1 MVRQSVIRITDRKRR
16 CAIFA
21 VSEPKASPDL
31 RPKTTEPIEKTNLF
45 VKPNAIEF
53 TRIAEAGKRRTKFN
67 DTMKR
72 IWMTTFLSL
81 TLCAGACGGRARAN
95 DNPPQEKTAN
105 PKVYL
110 TRTITPEALVRIY
123 EALGREATGRVA
135 VKLSTGEPGGH
146 HFLQP
151 ALVAPLVH
159 KVGGTIVECNT
170 AYGGGRART
179 ADHLKA
185 AADHGFTAIAAVDI
199 MDAEGE
205 TALPVEGGRHLA
217 EDYVGKNFLNY
228 DFTVVL
234 SHFKG
239 HAMGGFG
246 GSMKNIAIGLASGR
260 VGKRQVHG
268 VVDKIPESWTDWP
281 MKEPFMELMVDSAKA
296 TLDYFGKH
304 VTFINVLRR
313 MSVDC
318 DCAGVTAAE
327 PTIPDIG
334 ILASTDLLA
343 IDQASVDLVFNH
355 ESNKDLVERMTSRHG
370 LRQLSGMA
378 EKKMGNPQYELITIE

>member
-1 MVRQSVIRITDRKRR
+1 MTATNPQAPMIGSKNVTGLDVPGSRAKVFFTPVIDAEHLFKLYRRVNEGIYGRTAIKLHTGEKHGPNILPRDLVRDFQSRIPNSNIVETNTLYEGDRY
-16 CAIFA
+16 
-21 VSEPKASPDL
+21 
-31 RPKTTEPIEKTNLF
+31 TTEGHRETLKVNGWDFCPVDILDEEGGVDLPVRNGFHLDH
-45 VKPNAIEF
+45 V
-53 TRIAEAGKRRTKFN
+53 
-67 DTMKR
+67 TM
-72 IWMTTFLSL
+72 
-81 TLCAGACGGRARAN
+81 
-95 DNPPQEKTAN
+95 
-105 PKVYL
+105 
-110 TRTITPEALVRIY
+110 
-123 EALGREATGRVA
+123 
-135 VKLSTGEPGGH
+135 GGH
-146 HFLQP
+146 
-151 ALVAPLVH
+151 
-159 KVGGTIVECNT
+159 IV
-170 AYGGGRART
+170 
-179 ADHLKA
+179 
-185 AADHGFTAIAAVDI
+185 
-199 MDAEGE
+199 
-205 TALPVEGGRHLA
+205 
-217 EDYVGKNFLNY
+217 NY
-228 DFTVVL
+228 DSLIVL
-234 SHFKG
+234 THFKG

-378 EKKMGNPQYELITIE
+378 EKKMGNPQSELITIE

>member
-1 MVRQSVIRITDRKRR
+1 MTATNPQAPVIGSKNVTGLDVPGSRAKVFFTPVIDAEHLFKLYRRVNEGIYGCTAIKLHTGEKNGPNILPHDLVRDFQSRVPNSNIVETNTLYEGDRY
-16 CAIFA
+16 
-21 VSEPKASPDL
+21 
-31 RPKTTEPIEKTNLF
+31 TTEGHRETLKVNGWDFCPVDILDEEGGVDLPVRNGFHLDH
-45 VKPNAIEF
+45 V
-53 TRIAEAGKRRTKFN
+53 
-67 DTMKR
+67 TM
-72 IWMTTFLSL
+72 
-81 TLCAGACGGRARAN
+81 
-95 DNPPQEKTAN
+95 
-105 PKVYL
+105 
-110 TRTITPEALVRIY
+110 
-123 EALGREATGRVA
+123 
-135 VKLSTGEPGGH
+135 GGH
-146 HFLQP
+146 
-151 ALVAPLVH
+151 
-159 KVGGTIVECNT
+159 IV
-170 AYGGGRART
+170 
-179 ADHLKA
+179 
-185 AADHGFTAIAAVDI
+185 
-199 MDAEGE
+199 
-205 TALPVEGGRHLA
+205 
-217 EDYVGKNFLNY
+217 NY
-228 DFTVVL
+228 DSLIVL
-234 SHFKG
+234 THFKG

-334 ILASTDLLA
+334 IPASTDLLA

>member
-1 MVRQSVIRITDRKRR
+1 MTATNPQAPMIGSKNVTGLDVPGSRAKVFFTPVIDAEHLFKLYRRVNEGIYGRTAIKLHTGEKHGPNILPRDLVRDFQSRIPNSNIVETNTLYEGDRY
-16 CAIFA
+16 
-21 VSEPKASPDL
+21 
-31 RPKTTEPIEKTNLF
+31 TTEGHRETLKVNGWDFCPVDILDEEGGVDLPVRNGFHLDH
-45 VKPNAIEF
+45 V
-53 TRIAEAGKRRTKFN
+53 
-67 DTMKR
+67 TM
-72 IWMTTFLSL
+72 
-81 TLCAGACGGRARAN
+81 
-95 DNPPQEKTAN
+95 
-105 PKVYL
+105 
-110 TRTITPEALVRIY
+110 
-123 EALGREATGRVA
+123 
-135 VKLSTGEPGGH
+135 GGH
-146 HFLQP
+146 
-151 ALVAPLVH
+151 
-159 KVGGTIVECNT
+159 IV
-170 AYGGGRART
+170 
-179 ADHLKA
+179 
-185 AADHGFTAIAAVDI
+185 
-199 MDAEGE
+199 
-205 TALPVEGGRHLA
+205 
-217 EDYVGKNFLNY
+217 NY
-228 DFTVVL
+228 DSLIVL
-234 SHFKG
+234 THFKG

-281 MKEPFMELMVDSAKA
+281 MKEPFMELMVA

>member
-1 MVRQSVIRITDRKRR
+1 MTATNPQAPVIGSKNVTGLDVPGSRAKVFFTPVIDAEHLFKLYRRVNEGIYGRTAIKLHTGEKHGPNILPRDLVRDFQSRIPNSNIVETNTLYEGDRY
-16 CAIFA
+16 
-21 VSEPKASPDL
+21 
-31 RPKTTEPIEKTNLF
+31 TTEGHRETLKVNGWDFCPVDILDEEGGVDLPVRNGFHLDY
-45 VKPNAIEF
+45 V
-53 TRIAEAGKRRTKFN
+53 
-67 DTMKR
+67 TM
-72 IWMTTFLSL
+72 
-81 TLCAGACGGRARAN
+81 
-95 DNPPQEKTAN
+95 
-105 PKVYL
+105 
-110 TRTITPEALVRIY
+110 
-123 EALGREATGRVA
+123 
-135 VKLSTGEPGGH
+135 GGH
-146 HFLQP
+146 
-151 ALVAPLVH
+151 
-159 KVGGTIVECNT
+159 IV
-170 AYGGGRART
+170 
-179 ADHLKA
+179 
-185 AADHGFTAIAAVDI
+185 
-199 MDAEGE
+199 
-205 TALPVEGGRHLA
+205 
-217 EDYVGKNFLNY
+217 NY
-228 DFTVVL
+228 DSLIVL
-234 SHFKG
+234 THFKG

-268 VVDKIPESWTDWP
+268 VVDKIPANWMDWP
-281 MKEPFMELMVDSAKA
+281 SKEPFMELMVDSAKA

-334 ILASTDLLA
+334 VLASTDLLA

>member
-1 MVRQSVIRITDRKRR
+1 MTATNPQAPVIGSKNVTGLDVPGSRAKVFFTPVIDAEHLFKLYRRVNEGIYGRTAIKLHTGEKHGPNILPRDLVRDFQSRIPNSNIVETNTLYEGDRY
-16 CAIFA
+16 
-21 VSEPKASPDL
+21 
-31 RPKTTEPIEKTNLF
+31 TTECHRETLKVNGWDFCPVDILDEEGGVDLPVRNGFHLDH
-45 VKPNAIEF
+45 V
-53 TRIAEAGKRRTKFN
+53 
-67 DTMKR
+67 TM
-72 IWMTTFLSL
+72 
-81 TLCAGACGGRARAN
+81 
-95 DNPPQEKTAN
+95 
-105 PKVYL
+105 
-110 TRTITPEALVRIY
+110 
-123 EALGREATGRVA
+123 
-135 VKLSTGEPGGH
+135 GGH
-146 HFLQP
+146 
-151 ALVAPLVH
+151 
-159 KVGGTIVECNT
+159 IV
-170 AYGGGRART
+170 
-179 ADHLKA
+179 
-185 AADHGFTAIAAVDI
+185 
-199 MDAEGE
+199 
-205 TALPVEGGRHLA
+205 
-217 EDYVGKNFLNY
+217 NY
-228 DFTVVL
+228 DSLIVL
-234 SHFKG
+234 THFKG

>member
-1 MVRQSVIRITDRKRR
+1 MTATNPQAPVIGSKNVTGLDVPGSRAKVFFTPVIDAEHLFKLYRRVNEGIYGRTAIKLHTGEKHGPNILPRDLVRDFQSRIPNSNIVETNTLYEGDRY
-16 CAIFA
+16 
-21 VSEPKASPDL
+21 
-31 RPKTTEPIEKTNLF
+31 TTEGHRETLKVNGWDFCPVDILDEEGGVDLPVRNGFHLDH
-45 VKPNAIEF
+45 V
-53 TRIAEAGKRRTKFN
+53 
-67 DTMKR
+67 TM
-72 IWMTTFLSL
+72 
-81 TLCAGACGGRARAN
+81 
-95 DNPPQEKTAN
+95 
-105 PKVYL
+105 
-110 TRTITPEALVRIY
+110 
-123 EALGREATGRVA
+123 
-135 VKLSTGEPGGH
+135 GGH
-146 HFLQP
+146 
-151 ALVAPLVH
+151 
-159 KVGGTIVECNT
+159 IV
-170 AYGGGRART
+170 
-179 ADHLKA
+179 
-185 AADHGFTAIAAVDI
+185 
-199 MDAEGE
+199 
-205 TALPVEGGRHLA
+205 
-217 EDYVGKNFLNY
+217 NY
-228 DFTVVL
+228 DSLIVL
-234 SHFKG
+234 THFKG

-268 VVDKIPESWTDWP
+268 VVDKIPANWMDWP
-281 MKEPFMELMVDSAKA
+281 SKEPFMELMVDSAKA

-334 ILASTDLLA
+334 ILPSTDLLA

>member
-1 MVRQSVIRITDRKRR
+1 MTATNPQAPVIGSKNVTGVDVPGSRAKVFFTPVIDAEHLFKLYRRVNEGIYGRTAIKLHTGEKHGPNILPRDLVRDFQSRIPNSNIVETNTLYEGDRY
-16 CAIFA
+16 
-21 VSEPKASPDL
+21 
-31 RPKTTEPIEKTNLF
+31 TTEGHRETLKVNGWDFCPVDILDEEGGVDLPVRNGFHLDH
-45 VKPNAIEF
+45 V
-53 TRIAEAGKRRTKFN
+53 
-67 DTMKR
+67 TM
-72 IWMTTFLSL
+72 
-81 TLCAGACGGRARAN
+81 
-95 DNPPQEKTAN
+95 
-105 PKVYL
+105 
-110 TRTITPEALVRIY
+110 
-123 EALGREATGRVA
+123 
-135 VKLSTGEPGGH
+135 GGH
-146 HFLQP
+146 
-151 ALVAPLVH
+151 
-159 KVGGTIVECNT
+159 IV
-170 AYGGGRART
+170 
-179 ADHLKA
+179 
-185 AADHGFTAIAAVDI
+185 
-199 MDAEGE
+199 
-205 TALPVEGGRHLA
+205 
-217 EDYVGKNFLNY
+217 NY
-228 DFTVVL
+228 DSLIVL
-234 SHFKG
+234 THFKG

>member
-1 MVRQSVIRITDRKRR
+1 MTATNPQAPVIGSKNVTGLDVPGSRAKVFFTPVIDAEHLFKLYRRVNEGIYGRTAIKLHTGEKHGPNILPRDLVRDFQSRIPNSNIVETNTLYEGDRY
-16 CAIFA
+16 
-21 VSEPKASPDL
+21 
-31 RPKTTEPIEKTNLF
+31 TTEGHRE
-45 VKPNAIEF
+45 
-53 TRIAEAGKRRTKFN
+53 
-67 DTMKR
+67 
-72 IWMTTFLSL
+72 
-81 TLCAGACGGRARAN
+81 TL
-95 DNPPQEKTAN
+95 
-105 PKVYL
+105 KVNGWDFC
-110 TRTITPEALVRIY
+110 P
-123 EALGREATGRVA
+123 
-135 VKLSTGEPGGH
+135 
-146 HFLQP
+146 
-151 ALVAPLVH
+151 
-159 KVGGTIVECNT
+159 
-170 AYGGGRART
+170 
-179 ADHLKA
+179 
-185 AADHGFTAIAAVDI
+185 VDI
-199 MDAEGE
+199 LDEEGGVD
-205 TALPVEGGRHLA
+205 LPVRNGFHLDHVTMGG
-217 EDYVGKNFLNY
+217 YIVNY
-228 DFTVVL
+228 DSLIVL
-234 SHFKG
+234 THFKG

-268 VVDKIPESWTDWP
+268 VVDKIPANWMDWP
-281 MKEPFMELMVDSAKA
+281 SKEPFMELMVDSAKA

>member
-1 MVRQSVIRITDRKRR
+1 MTATNPQAPVIGSKNVTGLDVPGSRAKVFFTPVIDAEHLFKLYRRVNEGIYGRTAIKLHTGEKHGPNILPRDLVRDFQSRIPNSNIVETNTLYEGDRY
-16 CAIFA
+16 
-21 VSEPKASPDL
+21 
-31 RPKTTEPIEKTNLF
+31 TTEGHRETLKVNGW
-45 VKPNAIEF
+45 EF
-53 TRIAEAGKRRTKFN
+53 CPVDILDEEGGVDLPVRNGFHL
-67 DTMKR
+67 DHVTM
-72 IWMTTFLSL
+72 
-81 TLCAGACGGRARAN
+81 
-95 DNPPQEKTAN
+95 
-105 PKVYL
+105 
-110 TRTITPEALVRIY
+110 
-123 EALGREATGRVA
+123 
-135 VKLSTGEPGGH
+135 GGH
-146 HFLQP
+146 
-151 ALVAPLVH
+151 
-159 KVGGTIVECNT
+159 IV
-170 AYGGGRART
+170 
-179 ADHLKA
+179 
-185 AADHGFTAIAAVDI
+185 
-199 MDAEGE
+199 
-205 TALPVEGGRHLA
+205 
-217 EDYVGKNFLNY
+217 NY
-228 DFTVVL
+228 DSLIVL
-234 SHFKG
+234 THFKG

-304 VTFINVLRR
+304 VTFINLLHR

>member
-1 MVRQSVIRITDRKRR
+1 MTATNPQAPVIGSKNVTGLDVPGSRAKVFFTPVIDAEHLFKLYRRVNEGIYGRTAIKLHTGEKHGPNILPRDLVRDFQSRIPNSNIVETNTLYEGDRY
-16 CAIFA
+16 
-21 VSEPKASPDL
+21 
-31 RPKTTEPIEKTNLF
+31 TTEGHRETLKVNGCDFCPVDILDEEGGVDLPVRNGFHLDH
-45 VKPNAIEF
+45 V
-53 TRIAEAGKRRTKFN
+53 
-67 DTMKR
+67 TM
-72 IWMTTFLSL
+72 
-81 TLCAGACGGRARAN
+81 
-95 DNPPQEKTAN
+95 
-105 PKVYL
+105 
-110 TRTITPEALVRIY
+110 
-123 EALGREATGRVA
+123 
-135 VKLSTGEPGGH
+135 GGH
-146 HFLQP
+146 
-151 ALVAPLVH
+151 
-159 KVGGTIVECNT
+159 IV
-170 AYGGGRART
+170 
-179 ADHLKA
+179 
-185 AADHGFTAIAAVDI
+185 
-199 MDAEGE
+199 
-205 TALPVEGGRHLA
+205 
-217 EDYVGKNFLNY
+217 NY
-228 DFTVVL
+228 DSLIVL
-234 SHFKG
+234 THFKG

>member
-1 MVRQSVIRITDRKRR
+1 MTATNPQAPVIGSKNVTGLDVPGSRAKVFFTPVIDAEHLFKLYRRVNEGIYGRTAIKLHTGEKHGPNILPRDLVRDFQSRIPNSNIVETNTLYEGDRY
-16 CAIFA
+16 
-21 VSEPKASPDL
+21 
-31 RPKTTEPIEKTNLF
+31 TTEGHRETLKVNGWDFCPVDILDEEGGVDLPVRNGFHLDH
-45 VKPNAIEF
+45 V
-53 TRIAEAGKRRTKFN
+53 
-67 DTMKR
+67 TM
-72 IWMTTFLSL
+72 
-81 TLCAGACGGRARAN
+81 
-95 DNPPQEKTAN
+95 
-105 PKVYL
+105 
-110 TRTITPEALVRIY
+110 
-123 EALGREATGRVA
+123 
-135 VKLSTGEPGGH
+135 GGH
-146 HFLQP
+146 
-151 ALVAPLVH
+151 
-159 KVGGTIVECNT
+159 IV
-170 AYGGGRART
+170 
-179 ADHLKA
+179 
-185 AADHGFTAIAAVDI
+185 
-199 MDAEGE
+199 
-205 TALPVEGGRHLA
+205 
-217 EDYVGKNFLNY
+217 NY
-228 DFTVVL
+228 DSLIVL
-234 SHFKG
+234 THFKG

-343 IDQASVDLVFNH
+343 IDEASVDLVFNH

>member
-1 MVRQSVIRITDRKRR
+1 MTATNPQAPVIGSKNVTGLDVPGSRAKVFFTPVIDAEHLFKLYRRVNEGIYGRTAIKLHTGEKHGPNILPRDLVRDFQSRIPNSNIVETNTLYEGDRY
-16 CAIFA
+16 
-21 VSEPKASPDL
+21 
-31 RPKTTEPIEKTNLF
+31 TTEGHRETLKVNGWDFCPVDILDEEGGVDLPVRNGFHLDH
-45 VKPNAIEF
+45 V
-53 TRIAEAGKRRTKFN
+53 
-67 DTMKR
+67 TM
-72 IWMTTFLSL
+72 
-81 TLCAGACGGRARAN
+81 
-95 DNPPQEKTAN
+95 
-105 PKVYL
+105 
-110 TRTITPEALVRIY
+110 
-123 EALGREATGRVA
+123 
-135 VKLSTGEPGGH
+135 GGH
-146 HFLQP
+146 
-151 ALVAPLVH
+151 
-159 KVGGTIVECNT
+159 IV
-170 AYGGGRART
+170 
-179 ADHLKA
+179 
-185 AADHGFTAIAAVDI
+185 
-199 MDAEGE
+199 
-205 TALPVEGGRHLA
+205 
-217 EDYVGKNFLNY
+217 NY
-228 DFTVVL
+228 DSLIVL
-234 SHFKG
+234 THFKG

-378 EKKMGNPQYELITIE
+378 KKKMGNPQYELITIE

>member
-1 MVRQSVIRITDRKRR
+1 MTATNPQAPMIGSKNVTGLDVPGSRAKVFFTPVIDAEHLFKLYRRVNEGIYGRTAIKLHTGEKHGPNILPRDLVRDFQSRIPNSNIVETNTLYEGDRY
-16 CAIFA
+16 
-21 VSEPKASPDL
+21 
-31 RPKTTEPIEKTNLF
+31 TTEGHRETAKVNGWDFCPVDILDEEGGVDLPVRNGFHLDH
-45 VKPNAIEF
+45 V
-53 TRIAEAGKRRTKFN
+53 
-67 DTMKR
+67 TM
-72 IWMTTFLSL
+72 
-81 TLCAGACGGRARAN
+81 
-95 DNPPQEKTAN
+95 
-105 PKVYL
+105 
-110 TRTITPEALVRIY
+110 
-123 EALGREATGRVA
+123 
-135 VKLSTGEPGGH
+135 GGH
-146 HFLQP
+146 
-151 ALVAPLVH
+151 
-159 KVGGTIVECNT
+159 IV
-170 AYGGGRART
+170 
-179 ADHLKA
+179 
-185 AADHGFTAIAAVDI
+185 
-199 MDAEGE
+199 
-205 TALPVEGGRHLA
+205 
-217 EDYVGKNFLNY
+217 NY
-228 DFTVVL
+228 DSLIVL
-234 SHFKG
+234 THFKG